1 MNESPEARIDANLE
15 RILQASWSSLRHYEP
30 YTKDKLRAVMRS
42 IMSES
47 YITGS
52 NDCAKI
58 LEEAKE

>member
-1 MNESPEARIDANLE
+1 MIETPEARIDANLE
-15 RILQASWSSLRHYEP
+15 RILQASGSSLRHYEP